1 MEGCFTFQWGGG
13 GVFQMGGFIFK
24 WGGDAP
30 HGGASVLM
38 GGVEKNRRRGVTP
51 PLWETLGMHAIL

>member
-1 MEGCFTFQWGGG
+1 MGGEG

-38 GGVEKNRRRGVTP
+38 GGVEKNRRRGGTP